1 MSDPILPE
9 GVGELGKLGASGGI
23 GSILTLLLGRLFK
36 SQDKASEQILVEV
49 KALTVSV
56 GALTSQLAV
65 LTSGTV
71 RRDADVARLEEEVR
85 VQGKEIAAIKATI
98 EQISE
103 GLLR

>member
-9 GVGELGKLGASGGI
+9 GAGELAKLGGASGL
-23 GSILTLLLGRLFK
+23 GSLVTLLLGRLFK

-85 VQGKEIAAIKATI
+85 AQGKEIAALKATI

>member
-9 GVGELGKLGASGGI
+9 GAGELAKLGSAGGL
-23 GSILTLLLGRLFK
+23 GGLLTMLLGRVFK
-36 SQDKASEQILVEV
+36 SHDKASEQILVEV

-65 LTSGTV
+65 LTSGTT

-85 VQGKEIAAIKATI
+85 AQGKEIAALRATV
-98 EQISE
+98 EQMSE
-103 GLLR
+103 GMLR

>member
-9 GVGELGKLGASGGI
+9 GAGELAKLGSASGF
-23 GSILTLLLGRLFK
+23 GSIVTLLLGRLFR

-85 VQGKEIAAIKATI
+85 AQGKEIAALKATL